1 VSGGDTIV
9 ATTDGAVGRLVL
21 NVPERRNAISYAMRA
36 RLADAFAA
44 FDEDPDVRVVVLT
57 GAGSAFCAGVDLS
70 DAGEPD
76 ASALAATTRPLTWP
90 LECFGKP
97 LLAAINGPATGGGFE
112 LALAADLR
120 IASTAAWFALPEV
133 KLGSLPGSGGTQRL
147 TRALPTAIAAK
158 LVLTGERL
166 EANAALRYGLVSD
179 LVAPDELLP
188 LADANRGADRRQCTA
203 LAARR
208 EARPA
213 RSRRAA
219 AGRRPDARANALGN
233 ALDHPRPPGR
243 PRRVSRASSSPL
255 HRRIAW
261 PGRKPR
267 SPVSEPR
274 RRESSRTRRRSRS
287 PSRHSPRR
295 STTPAS
301 SARCM
306 R

>member
-1 VSGGDTIV
+1 MSGGDTIV

-188 LADANRGADRRQCTA
+188 LADAI
-203 LAARR
+203 AARI
-208 EARPA
+208 AANAPL
-213 RSRRAA
+213 SLRAA
-219 AGRRPDARANALGN
+219 KLALRAAVEQPLADGLTLERTLWGMLSTTRDRQEGRAAFRERRPPHFTG
-233 ALDHPRPPGR
+233 
-243 PRRVSRASSSPL
+243 
-255 HRRIAW
+255 
-261 PGRKPR
+261 
-267 SPVSEPR
+267 E
-274 RRESSRTRRRSRS
+274 
-287 PSRHSPRR
+287 
-295 STTPAS
+295 
-301 SARCM
+301 
-306 R
+306 